1 MYMKQLIKDILV
13 SAAVGFLLPGFIL
26 NFGAKVRQQT
36 LMEAA
41 RQETAPQAEQAS
53 SAMPVNVRI
62 DGESVITM
70 NMDDYLTG
78 VLLAEMPAAFEP
90 EALKAQSV
98 VARTYAR
105 KAVATGGK
113 HGDGSVCTE
122 SSCCQGYCAAEEY
135 LQQGGR
141 PEDVEKIRSAVF
153 ATSGQVLTYQ
163 GELIEATYFSCSGGS
178 TEDALAVWGADFPY
192 LQAVESPGEDAAA
205 HYQDTVVFSRTEL
218 EQALGITLTGHP
230 EGWIQTVSYT
240 RGGGVDAISIGG
252 TFFTGPEIRRKLDLR
267 STAFS
272 TSADGENLSIT
283 TRGYGHRVGM
293 SQYGANAMALEGHTY
308 AEILA
313 HYYQGAELTR
323 LDGK

>member
-41 RQETAPQAEQAS
+41 RQETAPQVEQAS
-53 SAMPVNVRI
+53 SAIPVNVRI
-62 DGESVITM
+62 DGESVTTM

-105 KAVATGGK
+105 KADATGGK

-313 HYYQGAELTR
+313 HYYQGVELTR